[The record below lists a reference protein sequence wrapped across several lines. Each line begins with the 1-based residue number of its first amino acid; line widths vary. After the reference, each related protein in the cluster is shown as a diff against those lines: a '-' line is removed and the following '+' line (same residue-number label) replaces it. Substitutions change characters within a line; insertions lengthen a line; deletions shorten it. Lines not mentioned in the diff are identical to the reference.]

1 MEHTDYKAEFK
12 SLYDNRDVDGMIR
25 FVSELVKSPKFTDIN
40 RRLIK
45 QGKLP
50 ATAVKI
56 HEVAAALIEE
66 LEDEIEQNGDVIAQD
81 NYFEIAERLKKRF
94 NDDVADIYIKTKAP
108 NEFLNNIR
116 IQHDQSDTS
125 KLSDELVGRYKD
137 ELIRIEDGR
146 RAVVDILQQ
155 HSNFPIKNVTA
166 LSELIEQLHLKLK
179 SNNRYLSIKPY
190 FLSIF
195 KSADAQ
201 CSEPTPDG
209 SEDTEISNCVL
220 FPDYVTT
227 GREPTLS
234 QQILF
239 RIEVVKL
246 CQHLWKRNILPV
258 AEHKQTVARI
268 NSYFSYRGDP
278 ELSRKAYRFLQELVN
293 EINNDQTT
301 ILKRLAQTFVDE
313 YYLAEQ
319 QMGIHYGMIDTEL
332 ANTKEFLKQLAENI
346 CESDPSKEE
355 KIQVAMEKVACL
367 EGVFRI
373 SPLREQT
380 ASDTP
385 FLELERTALGV
396 STIISS
402 SQITEWIRIYS
413 ILFSNSEFLSHA
425 EHKIDFSIMRKYIS
439 HLTTYHLIQGVSEL
453 KLVVNRALATPS
465 EDKPDHFKK
474 FGEVLKLKL
483 QGLIRSKKEEEKSF
497 QQMIQELNFIDND
510 ATQYVIA
517 ETFKG
522 FQEIADAFNN
532 TVNDYFVRDREKLLK
547 ESRELYDQICAQCL
561 KNVIVRPKKPATAPT
576 PPSTE
581 GNNTGKSW
589 LGRLFSKA

>member
-1 MEHTDYKAEFK
+1 MEQTDYKEELK
-12 SLYDNRDVDGMIR
+12 SLYDNRDVDGIIR
-25 FVSELVKSPKFTDIN
+25 FVSELVKSPQFPDIN
-40 RRLIK
+40 RRLVK

-50 ATAVKI
+50 AAAIKV
-56 HEVAAALIEE
+56 HEVAAALIAEW
-66 LEDEIEQNGDVIAQD
+66 EDEIKQSGDIIAQD

-94 NDDVADIYIKTKAP
+94 NDEVADIYIATKAP
-108 NEFLNNIR
+108 NEFLNNLR

-125 KLSDELVGRYKD
+125 KLSDELVDRYKE

-146 RAVVDILQQ
+146 RAVVNILQQ
-155 HSNFPIKNVTA
+155 HGNFPIKNIIA

-190 FLSIF
+190 FISIF
-195 KSADAQ
+195 KSANAQ
-201 CSEPTPDG
+201 SSHPARGG
-209 SEDTEISNCVL
+209 SEDAEIANVTL

-227 GREPTLS
+227 GREPALS

-239 RIEVVKL
+239 RIELIKL
-246 CQHLWKRNILPV
+246 CQHLWKRNILPL

-268 NSYFSYRGDP
+268 NSYFSYRGEP
-278 ELSRKAYRFLQELVN
+278 GLSRKAYCFLQTLVD
-293 EINNDQTT
+293 EINDDQTT
-301 ILKRLAQTFVDE
+301 ILKRLARTFVDE
-313 YYLAEQ
+313 YQLAEQ
-319 QMGIHYGMIDTEL
+319 QMGTHYGMIDSEL
-332 ANTKEFLKQLAENI
+332 ANTQEFLKQLAENMS
-346 CESDPSKEE
+346 ESDPSKEE

-367 EGVFRI
+367 EGVFKL

-380 ASDTP
+380 AADTP
-385 FLELERTALGV
+385 YLELERTALGV

-413 ILFSNSEFLSHA
+413 ILFSNSEFLSYA
-425 EHKIDFSIMRKYIS
+425 DHKIDFSIMRKYIS

-453 KLVVNRALATPS
+453 KLVVNRTLAAPS
-465 EDKPDHFKK
+465 EDKPDHFRK

-483 QGLIRSKKEEEKSF
+483 QGLIRNKKEEEKSF
-497 QQMIQELNFIDND
+497 QQMIQELNFLDND

-522 FQEIADAFNN
+522 FQAIADAFNN

-547 ESRELYDQICAQCL
+547 ESRELYEQICAQCL
-561 KNVIVRPKKPATAPT
+561 KNMIVRPKKPVIPQPSA
-576 PPSTE
+576 STE
-581 GNNTGKSW
+581 EEKTGKSW
-589 LGRLFSKA
+589 LGRLFSKG